1 MSFLSLLRRF
11 VVALI
16 PTWAVTYVLACVFHS
31 QRVIHALTEVDV
43 KVGLSERLS
52 MSAYDVWGLLPAY
65 GSAIAL
71 AITLSMAVVALLRR
85 WINPSSYPGAL
96 LAAIGGAMAMLVM
109 LLSMQPIMGVTL
121 IAGARET
128 TGVILQ
134 CIAGAIGGVV
144 FHYCFKPA
152 AHCTPHRQ

>member
-11 VVALI
+11 AVALI
-16 PTWAVTYVLACVFHS
+16 PAWAVTYVLACVFHS

-43 KVGLSERLS
+43 KVAISERLS

-85 WINPSSYPGAL
+85 WIQPSFYFGAL
-96 LAAIGGAMAMLVM
+96 VAAIGGAVAMWVM

-121 IAGARET
+121 IAGAREI

-144 FHYCFKPA
+144 FHYCFEPA
-152 AHCTPHRQ
+152 AHSTSHHQ

>member
-16 PTWAVTYVLACVFHS
+16 PAWVVTYVLACVFHS

-43 KVGLSERLS
+43 KVPFSERLS
-52 MSAYDVWGLLPAY
+52 MSAYDVWGLLPTY
-65 GSAIAL
+65 GPAIAL
-71 AITLSMAVVALLRR
+71 ALVLSMVVVTLLGR
-85 WINPSSYPGAL
+85 WINPSPYIAAL
-96 LAAIGGAMAMLVM
+96 GGGVAMLVM

-128 TGVILQ
+128 TGIILQ
-134 CIAGAIGGVV
+134 CLAGAIGGVV

-152 AHCTPHRQ
+152 APSKHR